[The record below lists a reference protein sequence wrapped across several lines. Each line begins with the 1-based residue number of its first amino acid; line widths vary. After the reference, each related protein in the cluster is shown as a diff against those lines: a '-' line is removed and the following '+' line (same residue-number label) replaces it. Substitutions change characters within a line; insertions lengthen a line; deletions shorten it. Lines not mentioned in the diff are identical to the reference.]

1 MYDSRF
7 AASRRATPLS
17 VSAFQSAPSLDA
29 ESMQPSWPRAAFALT
44 EDTGMKRPNEAAL
57 AALCLLLAAPL
68 AMAQSRDQQAPAR
81 RLTSWTADRHEYAV
95 GDVITVLVT
104 EATLAT
110 ATKSQSGSDQQSRK
124 NGLGLEPPKV
134 GTSSLPSIDAS
145 MSTNKNA
152 QSTQTGDAK
161 RGVNFRGDISVRVVA
176 VDKNGLLQ
184 IKGSKTVD
192 VDRNKQS
199 LNLTG
204 WVRPEDVS
212 PSNYVTSE
220 RVADANLTY
229 TLNGDIGKT
238 RGGIIGRLVS
248 VFWP

>member
-1 MYDSRF
+1 
-7 AASRRATPLS
+7 
-17 VSAFQSAPSLDA
+17 
-29 ESMQPSWPRAAFALT
+29 
-44 EDTGMKRPNEAAL
+44 MKRNEAAL

-68 AMAQSRDQQAPAR
+68 AMAQSKDQQAPPR
-81 RLTSWTADRHEYAV
+81 RLMSWTADRREYQV

-104 EATLAT
+104 EATLAS
-110 ATKSQSGSDQQSRK
+110 ATKSQTGADQQSRK
-124 NGLGLEPPKV
+124 NDLGLEPPKV
-134 GTSSLPSIDAS
+134 GTSALPSIDAS
-145 MSTNKNA
+145 MSTSKNS
-152 QSTQTGDAK
+152 QSTQTGNAK
-161 RGVNFRGDISVRVVA
+161 RGVNFRGDISVRVVS

-184 IKGSKTVD
+184 IKGTKVVD
-192 VDRNKQS
+192 VDKNKQA

-212 PSNYVTSE
+212 PSNYVASE

-238 RGGIIGRLVS
+238 RGGIMGRLIS

>member
-1 MYDSRF
+1 
-7 AASRRATPLS
+7 
-17 VSAFQSAPSLDA
+17 
-29 ESMQPSWPRAAFALT
+29 
-44 EDTGMKRPNEAAL
+44 MKRNEAAL

-68 AMAQSRDQQAPAR
+68 AMAQSKDQQPVAR
-81 RLTSWTADRHEYAV
+81 RLASWTADRREYSV

-110 ATKSQSGSDQQSRK
+110 ATKSQTGADQQTRK
-124 NGLGLEPPKV
+124 NDLGLEPPKV
-134 GTSSLPSIDAS
+134 GTSALPSIDAS
-145 MSTNKNA
+145 MSMSKNS
-152 QSTQTGDAK
+152 QSSQTGDAK
-161 RGVNFRGDISVRVVA
+161 RGVNFRGDISVRVVS

-184 IKGSKTVD
+184 IKGSKVVD
-192 VDRNKQS
+192 VDKNKQS

-220 RVADANLTY
+220 RIADANLTY
-229 TLNGDIGKT
+229 ALNGDIGKT
-238 RGGIIGRLVS
+238 RGGIIGRLIN